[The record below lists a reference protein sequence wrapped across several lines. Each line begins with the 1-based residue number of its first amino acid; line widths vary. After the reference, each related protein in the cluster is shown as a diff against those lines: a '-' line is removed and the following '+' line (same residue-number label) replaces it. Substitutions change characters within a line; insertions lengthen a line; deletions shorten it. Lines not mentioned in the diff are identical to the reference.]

1 MKSINLWRVF
11 KKNMK
16 QHNFVGEPRPYL
28 IEYSERLSEIYLN
41 RKQWLYYYKQLDR
54 LRVAQNRAHKYL
66 ADDNPI
72 LFYFFFIL
80 NLPLDFYKSLKQ
92 LNDYYL
98 LKKLEK
104 EVRVIGEEMIIVRN
118 QISKEEA
125 KYSPRLSKRR

>member
-16 QHNFVGEPRPYL
+16 QHNLIGEPRPYL
-28 IEYSERLSEIYLN
+28 IDYSERLREIYSN
-41 RKQWLYYYKQLDR
+41 RKEWLYYYKQLYR
-54 LRVAQNRAHKYL
+54 LRIAQNRAHKYL

-80 NLPLDFYKSLKQ
+80 NLPLDIWKSLKQ

-98 LKKLEK
+98 IKKLEK
-104 EVRVIGEEMIIVRN
+104 ELRVIGEEMIIVRN
-118 QISKEEA
+118 QILKEEA
-125 KYSPRLSKRR
+125 KYTPRLSKKR